1 MFKNRNEIVI
11 ALGGNLPLAQHSVGS
26 TVSCAIGAISRQV
39 GMIRAISR
47 FYATPCF
54 PAGAGP
60 DYVNAAL
67 IVEYHASIPDLL
79 ASLHRIERDF
89 GRERQER
96 WGARTLDLDVI
107 AAGQE
112 IFPDPATQ
120 AGWMNLPPEARG
132 EKAPD
137 SAIVPHPRL
146 QERAFVL
153 VPMLD
158 ICSDWV
164 HPVIGRTVAQMAAA
178 LAPGEIDAVR
188 PI

>member
-1 MFKNRNEIVI
+1 FKNRAEIVI
-11 ALGGNLPLAQHSVGS
+11 ALGGNLPLPQHSVAATLG
-26 TVSCAIGAISRQV
+26 CAIDAVSRQV

-67 IVEYHASIPDLL
+67 IVEYHASVAELL
-79 ASLHRIERDF
+79 TTLHRIEADF
-89 GRERQER
+89 GRERAAR

-107 AAGQE
+107 AAGQQ
-112 IFPDPATQ
+112 ISPDRATQ
-120 AGWMNLPPEARG
+120 AAWINLPPEARG
-132 EKAPD
+132 EKTPT

-158 ICSDWV
+158 ICPDWV
-164 HPVIGRTVAQMAAA
+164 HPVTRRTVAQMAAA